1 MIQFKIIYRKG
12 LKVLVVERDLF
23 YASPS
28 SIEERSSV
36 LAAGESSAVCEDLTD
51 FLRAPASHE
60 RSHET
65 QSILVE
71 VALLINKLEYLNLPS
86 TRILLHKYSLSF
98 HFCAVRY
105 RLQALCTVF
114 KQ

>member
-1 MIQFKIIYRKG
+1 MIGFKIIYRKG

-28 SIEERSSV
+28 SIEERSRV

-60 RSHET
+60 RSHEKK
-65 QSILVE
+65 SVLVE
-71 VALLINKLEYLNLPS
+71 VALLINS
-86 TRILLHKYSLSF
+86 
-98 HFCAVRY
+98 
-105 RLQALCTVF
+105 VF
-114 KQ
+114 K